1 MRKYSKKTDQTK
13 LSFSAKIIFIL
24 YNQCWKIILPFLK
37 FIPKIA
43 DGFDQRT
50 LDKNLQP
57 ADLWIQCASAGESYL
72 FLEVLNNLN
81 PLKPIKVLATTNTR
95 QGLEILTTACSDIK
109 KNNRNI
115 CLSTAYF
122 PFDSPSLMTKA
133 VQMVKPKLMVLVET
147 ELWPGHLAAIKAY
160 GSNIL
165 VINARMN
172 EKSLKRYLL
181 WPSLWQRLAPDKI
194 LAISENDKK
203 RFTALFGD
211 KKTDIIPNIKFDR
224 ISPTDKTSET
234 FRFSKTFLKPD
245 ADVLVLG
252 SIRSEEEP
260 LVKKIIAEVMDR
272 HPDTI
277 IGLFPRHMNRI
288 ENWENQLTPLNLNVI
303 LRSQVLKEISP
314 GTVILWDVFGE
325 LGAAYGMA
333 KAAFVG
339 GSLAPLGGQNFLEAI
354 TRGLIPVIGPFW
366 DNFAWAGNEIVDQK
380 FVNVASNWKET
391 ADILVNDLKHPK
403 DRSNVQNAAQQYIDT
418 RKGGAAIAC
427 RFICKYL
434 KES

>member
-1 MRKYSKKTDQTK
+1 
-13 LSFSAKIIFIL
+13 
-24 YNQCWKIILPFLK
+24 
-37 FIPKIA
+37 
-43 DGFDQRT
+43 
-50 LDKNLQP
+50 
-57 ADLWIQCASAGESYL
+57 
-72 FLEVLNNLN
+72 
-81 PLKPIKVLATTNTR
+81 
-95 QGLEILTTACSDIK
+95 
-109 KNNRNI
+109 
-115 CLSTAYF
+115 
-122 PFDSPSLMTKA
+122 
-133 VQMVKPKLMVLVET
+133 
-147 ELWPGHLAAIKAY
+147 
-160 GSNIL
+160 
-165 VINARMN
+165 
-172 EKSLKRYLL
+172 
-181 WPSLWQRLAPDKI
+181 
-194 LAISENDKK
+194 
-203 RFTALFGD
+203 
-211 KKTDIIPNIKFDR
+211 
-224 ISPTDKTSET
+224 
-234 FRFSKTFLKPD
+234 
-245 ADVLVLG
+245 
-252 SIRSEEEP
+252 
-260 LVKKIIAEVMDR
+260 MDR